1 MSKENKQTISKEQPN
16 TLLKCPFC
24 GGEAEL
30 KRGLTNLDN
39 FVKCKAC
46 GCGTKLFNTKK
57 SAITAWNTRKP
68 VGYAVE
74 ALKKPI
80 WIEHTDDLTLNEIA
94 ETAIKQT
101 REVAI
106 QIVKEIL
113 NE

>member
-1 MSKENKQTISKEQPN
+1 MIKEQPN

-24 GGEAEL
+24 GGEAKLVKTHDGMYGIFHESE
-30 KRGLTNLDN
+30 GCPIDAVN
-39 FVKCKAC
+39 FVCDWQYDTAKE
-46 GCGTKLFNTKK
+46 
-57 SAITAWNTRKP
+57 AISAWNTRKP
-68 VGYAVE
+68 VDDVVE

-106 QIVKEIL
+106 ERVKEIL

>member
-1 MSKENKQTISKEQPN
+1 MIKEQPN

-24 GGEAEL
+24 GGEAKL
-30 KRGLTNLDN
+30 MTSAFFSHDALVVCKKCGSRTLTHTSSSHEDAKMN
-39 FVKCKAC
+39 
-46 GCGTKLFNTKK
+46 
-57 SAITAWNTRKP
+57 AIQAWNRRRP
-68 VGYAVE
+68 VDDVVE

-106 QIVKEIL
+106 QRVKEIL

>member
-1 MSKENKQTISKEQPN
+1 MSDKTSDK
-16 TLLKCPFC
+16 LLKCPFC
-24 GGEAEL
+24 NKELEQKGNFFYKHPTDGECIL
-30 KRGLTNLDN
+30 SN
-39 FVKCKAC
+39 FSVCNRPKD
-46 GCGTKLFNTKK
+46 
-57 SAITAWNTRKP
+57 IEAWNTRKP

-106 QIVKEIL
+106 ERVKEIM
-113 NE
+113 NAGN